1 VVKFFRG
8 HDEKHLAECM
18 LELIKD
24 PEARVRL
31 SSNALKFVAD
41 KGWDVKKTEY
51 LDLVD
56 RLASNA

>member
-1 VVKFFRG
+1 V
-8 HDEKHLAECM
+8 
-18 LELIKD
+18 
-24 PEARVRL
+24 RVRL

-56 RLASNA
+56 RLGSNASKRQVVPGQDLP